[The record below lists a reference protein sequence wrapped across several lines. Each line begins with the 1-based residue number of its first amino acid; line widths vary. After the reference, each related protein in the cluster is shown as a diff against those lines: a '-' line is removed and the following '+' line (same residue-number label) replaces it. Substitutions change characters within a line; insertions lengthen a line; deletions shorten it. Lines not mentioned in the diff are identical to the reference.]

1 MKNESYNNEMDW
13 LDDLLTESSDEE
25 TFIESLF
32 DDEDYILE
40 KASSMEYNIR
50 RFKQQYKFDPKTS
63 TIEVDGKRYKV
74 DMNINQTMTH
84 AEDKDLGVAASMPRN
99 LSADIG
105 SKDDPKIYLTK
116 TFFQLKDDSRRAAI
130 LQHEIG
136 HMKLHSTIP
145 GYKYTDTTKISKKM
159 VMDEIDRCCNNLEN
173 TYKKLNVD
181 QSEIDSA
188 VSRTRKILIQNI
200 NKEYLNSSTATE
212 LQSKIRA
219 DARKAA
225 NNLLPKN
232 IPEGINPS
240 HINANE
246 LEADRYAAN
255 RTSEKA
261 LKRGLRENYTKT
273 KKNID
278 KTLSIAGKTEY
289 MNNHNTPIEKRNSLK
304 VSKPDRIKALTT
316 DAFGNQST
324 TIDELKKNS
333 NRSDAYDYK
342 VRSKALKDKDLRNAK
357 ALK

>member
-1 MKNESYNNEMDW
+1 
-13 LDDLLTESSDEE
+13 
-25 TFIESLF
+25 
-32 DDEDYILE
+32 
-40 KASSMEYNIR
+40 
-50 RFKQQYKFDPKTS
+50 
-63 TIEVDGKRYKV
+63 
-74 DMNINQTMTH
+74 
-84 AEDKDLGVAASMPRN
+84 
-99 LSADIG
+99 
-105 SKDDPKIYLTK
+105 
-116 TFFQLKDDSRRAAI
+116 
-130 LQHEIG
+130 
-136 HMKLHSTIP
+136 
-145 GYKYTDTTKISKKM
+145 M
-159 VMDEIDRCCNNLEN
+159 VMDEIDRYCNNLEN

-240 HINANE
+240 HINAKE

-289 MNNHNTPIEKRNSLK
+289 MNTHNTPIEKRNSLK

-333 NRSDAYDYK
+333 NRSDTYDYR